1 MATLELENQ
10 HQVCGLHPVI
20 QEAIIA
26 DLLKTARQHMHQV
39 TADKFRLRQSDGPF
53 GVARFLAPGSE
64 GNIRI
69 CYRTEPAVGDGNLI
83 RIPPQVLD
91 GIAEA
96 VEGFLYVGAPVNGI
110 QTVSEF
116 PPLIRIAPGLE
127 NTCGRN

>member
-1 MATLELENQ
+1 
-10 HQVCGLHPVI
+10 
-20 QEAIIA
+20 
-26 DLLKTARQHMHQV
+26 MHQV

-53 GVARFLAPGSE
+53 GVARFLAPGNE

-116 PPLIRIAPGLE
+116 PPLIRIAEDFTGMGKRKLFFPVQGIQHGKIFSLE
-127 NTCGRN
+127 FIP